1 MKVTNKFT
9 IAIHIILVLDLFGE
23 KEKIT
28 SEKLAKST
36 NMNSVI
42 IRQILSK
49 LKAAGFVEINRGFG
63 GARLITPLNTLSL
76 FDVLVALGEA
86 KTDFFNFHSSPSPDC
101 PVGRHI
107 HDVLDDYLINATKAM
122 ENYMK
127 SVTLDTL
134 SHTLRT
140 LYQEDQNLSI
150 ADCIEAHILY

>member
-23 KEKIT
+23 TEKIT

-36 NMNSVI
+36 NMNPVI

-63 GARLITPLNTLSL
+63 GARLITSLQTKTL

-107 HDVLDDYLINATKAM
+107 HDVLDDYLVNATKAM

-127 SVTLDTL
+127 SITL
-134 SHTLRT
+134 STLSQKIKT
-140 LYQEDQNLSI
+140 LYKEEENFSI
-150 ADCIEAHILY
+150 ADCLED